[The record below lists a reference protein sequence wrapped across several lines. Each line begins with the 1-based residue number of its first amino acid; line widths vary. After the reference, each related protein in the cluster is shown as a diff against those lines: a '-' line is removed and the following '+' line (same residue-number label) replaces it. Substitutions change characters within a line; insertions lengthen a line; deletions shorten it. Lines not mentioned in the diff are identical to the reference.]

1 VTEISPVS
9 LRVRIILYAAAWA
22 AALLTIDVRLWALVY
37 MFPTGLFAF
46 IPSGLADAKWGI
58 PLLVLG
64 WVIYVVHAIL
74 FFRAQ
79 RRKTIWILSAVLL
92 LLLVGNVGG
101 CHQML
106 QGTPYGHWMGRDR

>member
-9 LRVRIILYAAAWA
+9 FRVRIILYAAAWA
-22 AALLTIDVRLWALVY
+22 AALLVIDVRLWALVY

-46 IPSGLADAKWGI
+46 IPAGFADAKWGI

-64 WVIYVVHAIL
+64 WIIYIVHAVF
-74 FFRAQ
+74 FFRAR
-79 RRKTIWILSAVLL
+79 RRKAIWILYAVLL
-92 LLLVGNVGG
+92 LLFLCDVGG

-106 QGTPYGHWMGRDR
+106 QGTPYGH